1 VRIAYRGGGTAGDAA
16 LEPPEKETESPE
28 PDMFCNVPAYGLYAR
43 HVVGLTARDVHFTLD
58 RPDARPALRLDDV
71 SGADL
76 DRLVVPPPTAASLL
90 VLRSVRDFLLR
101 NSPGI
106 PDTKRASVDKE
117 SF

>member
-1 VRIAYRGGGTAGDAA
+1 MISAPNT
-16 LEPPEKETESPE
+16 
-28 PDMFCNVPAYGLYAR
+28 
-43 HVVGLTARDVHFTLD
+43 
-58 RPDARPALRLDDV
+58 
-71 SGADL
+71 
-76 DRLVVPPPTAASLL
+76 PPTAASLL